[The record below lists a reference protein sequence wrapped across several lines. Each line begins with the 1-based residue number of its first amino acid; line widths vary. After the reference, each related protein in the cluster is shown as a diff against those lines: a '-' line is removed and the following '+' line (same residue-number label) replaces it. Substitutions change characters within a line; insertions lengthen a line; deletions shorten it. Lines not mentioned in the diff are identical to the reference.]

1 MENQTRFD
9 LNAAVEKWR
18 QELAAQPKL
27 ASDDRRELETHLRD
41 AIADF
46 QQRGL
51 NDEECFWLARRRTGQ
66 PQELGEEFVKAHP
79 ANFYRERAFWLAFGL
94 LIYRVWDM
102 LASSLETPLSMRVH
116 MGLRENFGYLFPDWV
131 SFYLPSWLRDLRL
144 APIFGCFT
152 DSINIVL
159 VLTAL
164 IFVARGKL
172 EKLRSMFEVIF
183 NNRLRFVIIAMLSLF
198 VVSAVSNL
206 IFNSLCDEMLRG
218 KFLGTYFY
226 SAFWSAWIILIVAWL
241 MPSQNRSTS
250 QVAQPV

>member
-18 QELAAQPKL
+18 LELAAQAKL
-27 ASDDRRELETHLRD
+27 ASDDRRELEAHLRD

-51 NDEECFWLARRRTGQ
+51 NDEECFWLARRRAGQ
-66 PQELGEEFVKAHP
+66 PQELGEEFVKANP
-79 ANFYRERAFWLAFGL
+79 AKFYRERAFWLAFGL
-94 LIYRVWDM
+94 LIYRLWDM
-102 LASSLETPLSMRVH
+102 LASSLITPLSMRVYRPPH
-116 MGLRENFGYLFPDWV
+116 EHFGFLFPDWV
-131 SFYLPSWLRDLRL
+131 SFYLPSWLRDLNL
-144 APIFGCFT
+144 APMFQY
-152 DSINIVL
+152 SIGSIDFLL

-183 NNRLRFVIIAMLSLF
+183 TNRLRFVIIAMLSLF

-206 IFNSLCDEMLRG
+206 IFNSLCVEMLRG
-218 KFLGTYFY
+218 KFLPNYFY
-226 SAFWSAWIILIVAWL
+226 SDFWSAWIIAIVAWL
-241 MPSQNRSTS
+241 MPSQNRSPS
-250 QVAQPV
+250 QLA

>member
-51 NDEECFWLARRRTGQ
+51 NDEECFWLARRRAGQ
-66 PQELGEEFVKAHP
+66 PQELGEEFVKANP
-79 ANFYRERAFWLAFGL
+79 AKLYRERAFWLAFGL
-94 LIYRVWDM
+94 LIYRLWNM
-102 LASSLETPLSMRVH
+102 LASSLITPLSMRVH
-116 MGLRENFGYLFPDWV
+116 PGERYGHLFPDWV
-131 SFYLPSWLRDLRL
+131 SFYLPGWLRDLSL
-144 APIFGCFT
+144 APMFQYSI

-172 EKLRSMFEVIF
+172 EKLRSVFEVIF

-198 VVSAVSNL
+198 VVSGVSNL